1 MNPSDAF
8 SEILTALSSPSSSLP
23 QSALGAIGLSP
34 EQAYPLLQKLF
45 RLAGGPPLAID
56 LLEHILPHLAQSAH
70 PDAVLT
76 AFERWASN
84 LSSPSTTFLFFL
96 REPLLLSDLWSV
108 LCGSAYLAEILAREP
123 SLYSYLLEPPV
134 NLETYPRYLHQETHH
149 IASLFSHLWDRLN
162 ALRRFKR
169 HEFLRIGLQDLTG
182 RIPYEVV
189 VGAIT
194 ALAEE
199 LIRSATEWVLASKPA
214 EVKVPFAVI
223 AMGKLG
229 GRELNYS
236 SDVDLLFVYRSSP
249 NSIGENQETDF
260 AINLANTV
268 VEALSK
274 ITSEGYLFRVDLR
287 LRPEGRFGP
296 PARSLSAYKEYFD
309 QWAQA
314 WEHQALIKARF
325 IAGDPSLGEEFE
337 EFARER
343 AYPEILSQEMMEEL
357 RDNKLM
363 VEEKV
368 YLAGET
374 HTNVK
379 EGWGAIRDI
388 EFSLQWLQML
398 FGSRYPLLQTPNTL
412 EALQGAQQ
420 IGLLDPETA
429 SFLKQAYIFLRTVEH
444 RLQLYHD
451 RPERCLP
458 SDPKALEALSRRMGY
473 PPGESPRFLED
484 YRKIT
489 SRVREIYTEIFAFQ
503 FPSSSEESPLRRLAL
518 SLDTEVARAHLKKYF
533 IEKGFQEVEQSYA
546 SVLRMAVGTPQNPT
560 SISTRRAF
568 ATLFPSLLLA
578 TERSPDPDTALRG
591 LERIVESYGLMDA
604 LYRTLSETPSA
615 LEALLKIIATAP
627 PLVNWI
633 AHRPALL
640 DALFEPDF
648 LLNPPSAQTLAT
660 ELSVQAI
667 GARTLEGRL
676 RFARRLQQREV
687 LRTIA
692 RDLLLSPP
700 WEESALA
707 LSELADLLIQ
717 FLWESLGEEGSR
729 GFTVIGLGKLGGQE
743 MGYRSDLDLVYVFDD
758 RVLPWSSALKR
769 ARAFTDALTTPVEG
783 EPFYPVDLRLRPE
796 GRQGPIAV
804 SLATYERYFAQ
815 RMQTWEK
822 QSLIKSRW
830 IAGDKETA
838 GKFLKMAEEWA
849 YPKGPSA
856 DLLQEIRLMK
866 QRIEQERALPD
877 PSRNL
882 KLGPGGLSD
891 VEFLVQLLQIQYGY
905 SIPDLRQRNTLKAL
919 SLLEHYQ
926 ILSSEEV
933 NTLSRGYRW
942 LSRVRNILS
951 LRGVQSEDFIPTEER
966 ELKRITRALRYPDP
980 QVFLEEQAQV
990 RKQIREIFEKR
1001 FYQKFS

>member
-1 MNPSDAF
+1 MNLSDTF
-8 SEILTALSSPSSSLP
+8 SEILTALSSSSSP
-23 QSALGAIGLSP
+23 PPRDALRAIGLTP

-45 RLAGGPPLAID
+45 HLAGGPPLALD
-56 LLEHILPHLAQSAH
+56 LFEQVLPYLTQSAH

-96 REPLLLSDLWSV
+96 REPPLLSDLWSV

-134 NLETYPRYLHQETHH
+134 DLETYPRYLQQETLR
-149 IASLFSHLWDRLN
+149 IASLFPHLWDRLD
-162 ALRRFKR
+162 ALRRLKR

-189 VGAIT
+189 VEAIT

-199 LIRSATEWVLASKPA
+199 LIRSATEWVITSQPTKI
-214 EVKVPFAVI
+214 KIPFAVI

-236 SDVDLLFVYRSSP
+236 SDVDLLFVYRSS
-249 NSIGENQETDF
+249 STSMGENQETDL
-260 AINLANTV
+260 AINLANTL

-296 PARSLSAYKEYFD
+296 PARSLSAYREYFN

-325 IAGDPSLGEEFE
+325 IAGDPLLGREFE
-337 EFARER
+337 EFAREQ
-343 AYPEILSQEMMEEL
+343 AYPEILSQEMIEEL

-374 HTNVK
+374 YTNVK

-398 FGSRYPLLQTPNTL
+398 FGSKHPPLQTPNTL
-412 EALQGAQQ
+412 EALEGAQQ

-473 PPGESPRFLED
+473 PPGESFRFLED
-484 YRKIT
+484 YQKTT

-503 FPSSSEESPLRRLAL
+503 FSSPSEESPLRRLAL
-518 SLDTEVARAHLKKYF
+518 NLDTEVARNHLKQCL

-560 SISTRRAF
+560 SVSTRRAF

-578 TERSPDPDTALRG
+578 TEQSPDPDSALRG
-591 LERIVESYGLMDA
+591 LERIAESYGLMDT
-604 LYRTLSETPSA
+604 LYRALSEAPEA

-627 PLVNWI
+627 SLVDWI
-633 AHRPALL
+633 VHRPALL

-648 LLNPPSAQTLAT
+648 LLNPPSAQTLTT
-660 ELSVQAI
+660 ELSVQAV

-687 LRTIA
+687 LRIIA

-717 FLWESLGEEGSR
+717 FLWESLEKEGLQ
-729 GFTVIGLGKLGGQE
+729 GFAVIGLGKLGGQE

-758 RVLPWSSALKR
+758 EVLPWPSALRK
-769 ARAFTDALTTPVEG
+769 ARALTDVLTTPVEG

-796 GRQGPIAV
+796 GKQGPIAV

-830 IAGDKETA
+830 IAGDEETA

-849 YPKGPSA
+849 YPKDPSPN
-856 DLLQEIRLMK
+856 LLKEIRQMK
-866 QRIEQERALPD
+866 QRIEQERTLPD

-891 VEFLVQLLQIQYGY
+891 VEFLVQLLQIQHGY
-905 SIPDLRQRNTLKAL
+905 SLPDLRQRNTLKAL
-919 SLLEHYQ
+919 SLLGHYQ
-926 ILSSEEV
+926 LLSSEEV
-933 NTLSRGYRW
+933 ETLSRGYRW
-942 LSRVRNILS
+942 LSRVRNLLS
-951 LRGVQSEDFIPTEER
+951 LRGVQSEDFLPTEGR
-966 ELKRITRALRYPDP
+966 ELRRITRALGYPDP
-980 QVFLEEQAQV
+980 QMFLEEQAQI
-990 RKQIREIFEKR
+990 RQQIREIFEKR
-1001 FYQKFS
+1001 FY